1 MVSSLRSSSLFIGKR
16 QRDHGPGSLFAEECV
31 TPGCSRPSVSR
42 VRSRDDVDRVQAQN
56 SRLRPHL
63 PAAPAAAPRLPA
75 PWVTGRAGLLWVSSS
90 FRPLTHA
97 CAHSWAGRVLRSSRE
112 PGGRCQTVPA
122 GGRGGALQEARDS
135 RRRRCGRGAPGQ
147 AGRPRSGLLES
158 GGCDRAPGAWAP
170 R

>member
-16 QRDHGPGSLFAEECV
+16 QRDHGPGSLFAGECV
-31 TPGCSRPSVSR
+31 TPGCSRPPVSR
-42 VRSRDDVDRVQAQN
+42 VRSRDDVARVQAQN

-90 FRPLTHA
+90 FRAADA
-97 CAHSWAGRVLRSSRE
+97 CLRAQLGRARPTQQPRARRPVPDGS
-112 PGGRCQTVPA
+112 GGGQ
-122 GGRGGALQEARDS
+122 
-135 RRRRCGRGAPGQ
+135 GRGAAGGQGLPAEEVRAGGPGSGWEAPVRA
-147 AGRPRSGLLES
+147 AGVR
-158 GGCDRAPGAWAP
+158 GCDRAPGAWAP